1 MKSFIRLLIVSFF
14 MVGSMFS
21 FSNAD
26 SISAYYT
33 TSGKSVSSVKSA
45 LQANGFEVLSTY
57 QVAPSKTII
66 TVTNSQLKNTNT
78 FIAALNI
85 FVNGS
90 NEVVVQ
96 NPEYFALAYLGK
108 NYTRGSLKNTVL
120 SLARALGQL
129 QPTSDILDSS
139 KIPHYHFMIGMPY
152 FEDQTTVAKGANLK
166 PKSSLY
172 QLSLP
177 NGNILVGHK
186 LSSAK
191 GFLKKINSENK
202 SALLPYQSMILGNK
216 AVILAPKY
224 YLALSLPLLKMGTF
238 MKISDIPSKIEDDIS
253 KQY

>member
-1 MKSFIRLLIVSFF
+1 MKSFLRLLIGSVF
-14 MVGSMFS
+14 MVGSLIS

-33 TSGKSVSSVKSA
+33 AGAKSVSSVKSS
-45 LQANGFEVLSTY
+45 LQANGFKVLSTY
-57 QVAPSKTII
+57 SMGGGKTIV
-66 TVTNSQLKNTNT
+66 TVTNTQLKNTNT
-78 FIAALNI
+78 FIAALNV

-90 NEVVVQ
+90 SEVLVQ
-96 NPEYFALAYLGK
+96 NPEYFGLAYLGK
-108 NYTRGSLKNTVL
+108 NFTRGSLKDTVL

-139 KIPHYHFMIGMPY
+139 KLPHYHFMIGMPY
-152 FEDQTTVAKGANLK
+152 FEEQTTVAKGASLS
-166 PKSSLY
+166 PKSFLY
-172 QLSLP
+172 KLTLP

-191 GFLKKINSENK
+191 GFLSKINSTNK
-202 SALLPYQSMILGNK
+202 SALLPYQSMIVGNK

-224 YLALSLPLLKMGTF
+224 YLALSLPLLKMGSF
-238 MKISDIPSKIEDDIS
+238 MKISDIPSKIEEDII